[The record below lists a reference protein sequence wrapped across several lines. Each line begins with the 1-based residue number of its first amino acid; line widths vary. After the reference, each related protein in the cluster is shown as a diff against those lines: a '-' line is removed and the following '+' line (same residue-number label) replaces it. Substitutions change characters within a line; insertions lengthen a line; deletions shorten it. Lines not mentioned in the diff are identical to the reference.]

1 MSNLKKLLAV
11 IVTVCILAT
20 MTVPA
25 FAAAS
30 EAEICAALGI
40 LKGDSSAGV
49 TDEYLA
55 KDTQRFQAAILY
67 LRLIGKEEE
76 AKAFTGEENFDD
88 AAEIYAGGQRILAY
102 LKANPDLGWIGIGGN
117 KFDPTSTITA
127 QMIYKVLLEAL
138 GYKQDV
144 DFIYAE
150 VLEKAAEVGLSK
162 IADVEG
168 LTNADMAV
176 AIVEALTLKMKD
188 SDKTLIEKLIEDG
201 LVDEETAAEYGLV
214 ELVPPT
220 LEVVSVSA
228 DNLKEVV
235 VVFNQP
241 VDGDTVNKDNIKIDG
256 QDADS
261 VELKDDKVTVVIT
274 IAGNGLENQ
283 GEYKLVVSGV
293 KSAAGVEIE
302 KTEKTFKAFDAT
314 LPVAEKITV
323 TGPRNFTITFSEPI
337 KKDDEGGEMID
348 VKSGNSVIGVDT
360 DFDYNGREVAVELY
374 NDLTDGKTYEIT
386 VKNFKDY
393 AGYKNIIKTFSLAY
407 AKDNSAPTATVE
419 KAEQKYVVVK
429 FNKPVTGLIKEM
441 FYHTFSAWT
450 ASGIYK
456 AEGMADADK
465 IETTHSVDKV
475 WVKFADDAKTGKPIA
490 EGTTTF
496 VIRGKA
502 DDEEG
507 DAYEIKDNWDN
518 KFETTEFTITVTADK
533 VAPEVTELT
542 VDSEE
547 SLKVVFSEAVNF
559 SEDNVEIYDTDG
571 KTIDGVNVTVS
582 DVKDSKEWK
591 INLGKDDLAGKT
603 IVVKLKDVED
613 KALQPNR
620 MSTYTATLTITD
632 KTAPGINKVT
642 IDRDK
647 KTLYVFFNEPVDS
660 TALDKANYA
669 LIHETNLNL
678 KLLSNNPTFFDGNKV
693 VKIELTDEEYDN
705 IVKADGPRM
714 GLFVQKVKDLAGN
727 PMAGTAYKN
736 NDIKAYNDAE
746 NVPKI
751 EKIEVVANDKALV
764 YYDQYLKRVDRK
776 AFLVFVDES
785 GNGGEE
791 PASIEVSEKDGKT
804 VVTLILGKNNTKFA
818 ADLTGASIKV
828 DTDGDYK
835 LLNIFDVAAKTE
847 TISKDQSED
856 KWEDK
861 IAPSVIKDGDNC
873 SYVYT
878 GTDEIV
884 LKYDE
889 AIEAATRLTYEVEGF
904 KVDKVEVS
912 GDGKTVTITVSKDG
926 FTGFEENAKV
936 KVTQKYPVVGV
947 DGNESKFDSIELTVK
962 DAPTSG
968 GG

>member
-274 IAGNGLENQ
+274 VAAANGLDNQ
-283 GEYKLVVSGV
+283 GDYKLVVSGV

-314 LPVAEKITV
+314 LPEAVKITV

-337 KKDDEGGEMID
+337 KEGGEVD
-348 VKSGNSVIGVDT
+348 VKSGTTVVGVDD
-360 DFDYNGREVAVELY
+360 DFGVGNGRDVTVELY

-386 VKNFKDY
+386 VKNFEDY
-393 AGYKNIIKTFSLAY
+393 AGYKNIIKTFELSY
-407 AKDNSAPTATVE
+407 AKDNSAPTASVE

-429 FNKPVTGLIKEM
+429 FNKPVKGLIKEQ
-441 FYHTFSAWT
+441 FSHTFSAWT
-450 ASGIYK
+450 AIGIWK
-456 AEGMADADK
+456 NEGMDEPVEAVD
-465 IETTHSVDKV
+465 SVDKV
-475 WVKFADDAKTGKPIA
+475 YVEFARNMNKEDAIYEKERPIG

-502 DDEEG
+502 EDEDG
-507 DAYEIKDNWDN
+507 DVYEIKDNWDN

-542 VDSEE
+542 VDSED

-559 SEDNVEIYDTDG
+559 SADNVEIYDTDG
-571 KTIDGVNVTVS
+571 KTIDGVNVSVS
-582 DVKDSKEWK
+582 HVKDNKEWK

-642 IDRDK
+642 INPEK

-669 LIHETNLNL
+669 LIDETNLNL
-678 KLLSNNPTFFDGNKV
+678 TLLSNNPTFFDGNKV
-693 VKIELTDEEYDN
+693 VKIELTDDEFEAITTDQN
-705 IVKADGPRM
+705 GK

-727 PMAGTAYKN
+727 AMPGTAYKN
-736 NDIKAYNDAE
+736 EGILDFDADE
-746 NVPKI
+746 NKPKI
-751 EKIEVVANDKALV
+751 EKIEVVAKDKALV

-776 AFLVFVDES
+776 AFLV
-785 GNGGEE
+785 NNEE

-818 ADLTGASIKV
+818 ADLTGAVIKV
-828 DTDGDYK
+828 VTTGEYK
-835 LLNIFDVAAKTE
+835 LLNIFDVEA
-847 TISKDQSED
+847 QSEEKD
-856 KWEDK
+856 EDDMVDK
-861 IAPSVIKDGDNC
+861 IAPSVDKDSSTAKGN
-873 SYVYT
+873 
-878 GTDEIV
+878 EITLV
-884 LKYDE
+884 YDE
-889 AIEAATRLTYEVEGF
+889 AIDF
-904 KVDKVEVS
+904 D
-912 GDGKTVTITVSKDG
+912 TVSKVTFEVADRKVTEVSQGDAANKIVITVDG
-926 FTGFEENAKV
+926 DAFEEDAKV
-936 KVTQKYPVVGV
+936 KVTQKHAILGE
-947 DGNESKFDSIELTVK
+947 DENESKFDTIELTAE
-962 DAPTSG
+962 AP
-968 GG
+968 